1 MFCTPLWTLGM
12 LFDCD
17 LPEQHDLT
25 GAAVGTGVGG
35 GCCLILLLQQLPPWA
50 TGVGAAFGLQ
60 QLDASSFWVGSMR
73 GVELALEGGEASLLA
88 LRSVGVLND
97 DVSVSLSWLALMAF
111 SNEAGCIA
119 VDRRFGFEIRL
130 LPATDTDWAR
140 SEGQAHSEV
149 LGMV

>member
-1 MFCTPLWTLGM
+1 M
-12 LFDCD
+12 LFGCD

-25 GAAVGTGVGG
+25 GATTGTGGG
-35 GCCLILLLQQLPPWA
+35 GGSCFALLLQQLPPWT
-50 TGVGAAFGLQ
+50 TGAGTAFGLQ
-60 QLDASSFWVGSMR
+60 QLDTSSLRVGIMR

-88 LRSVGVLND
+88 LCSVGVLYD
-97 DVSVSLSWLALMAF
+97 DVSVSLSWLALIAF

-119 VDRRFGFEIRL
+119 IDLRLDLEIRL
-130 LPATDTDWAR
+130 LPATETDCAR

>member
-1 MFCTPLWTLGM
+1 MLGTLLG
-12 LFDCD
+12 CD

-25 GAAVGTGVGG
+25 GAATGAGAGVG
-35 GCCLILLLQQLPPWA
+35 CCFTLLPQQPPWT
-50 TGVGAAFGLQ
+50 TGAGVVFGLQ
-60 QLDASSFWVGSMR
+60 QLDTSSSCVGSRR

-88 LRSVGVLND
+88 LRSVGVLYD

-111 SNEAGCIA
+111 SNDAECTV
-119 VDRRFGFEIRL
+119 VDLRLGFEIRL
-130 LPATDTDWAR
+130 LPATATDCAR